1 APRVP
6 VAAPPRRGWRAWRSE
21 PRSPP
26 GSSPRSWP
34 RVDRAYRRI
43 AVLVRRATGH
53 VVAAVGVRARLARR
67 LVAVLG
73 AYQALVGGRG
83 WHLRVPPG
91 GELLAQHRD
100 HLPAEQFQLLQHLG
114 QREPRVVD
122 EEQLALVVTE
132 VLAEGEGLVDDLLRA
147 AHRQRGLR
155 GAVLQ
160 RRPVPVHRR
169 LVEVRPELPPGVL
182 GALGD
187 VRLSAQP

>member
-1 APRVP
+1 ARGTSTACTARRTPASRCRPRGLRRRTPSSAPRVP

-91 GELLAQHRD
+91 GELLA
-100 HLPAEQFQLLQHLG
+100 
-114 QREPRVVD
+114 
-122 EEQLALVVTE
+122 
-132 VLAEGEGLVDDLLRA
+132 
-147 AHRQRGLR
+147 
-155 GAVLQ
+155 
-160 RRPVPVHRR
+160 
-169 LVEVRPELPPGVL
+169 
-182 GALGD
+182 
-187 VRLSAQP
+187 